1 MKKLAVLGVGNMGR
15 AMIEGLLHGQVLEAG
30 NIYGYAPHYDKL
42 KAYADQTGIVPCKTP
57 EEALSAADTLL
68 IAVKPYMVSSVMQP
82 LLELAKGKTILSVAA
97 GLGCKALLEIFGND
111 ARVQYIMPN
120 LPVRVGAGA
129 LLFEAKHTLDPD
141 VHAEL
146 LQRFSA
152 LGTVLELPAEHMD
165 IATTITGCGPA
176 FVAMFAEALGD
187 AGVRYGLKRD
197 EAYRLAASAL
207 MGTGKLLEDTGV
219 HPAALKDGVC
229 SPGGT
234 TIRGVLALEKA
245 GFRNSVIEAIR
256 AIMER

>member
-1 MKKLAVLGVGNMGR
+1 
-15 AMIEGLLHGQVLEAG
+15 
-30 NIYGYAPHYDKL
+30 
-42 KAYADQTGIVPCKTP
+42 
-57 EEALSAADTLL
+57 
-68 IAVKPYMVSSVMQP
+68 
-82 LLELAKGKTILSVAA
+82 
-97 GLGCKALLEIFGND
+97 
-111 ARVQYIMPN
+111 
-120 LPVRVGAGA
+120 
-129 LLFEAKHTLDPD
+129 
-141 VHAEL
+141 
-146 LQRFSA
+146 
-152 LGTVLELPAEHMD
+152 
-165 IATTITGCGPA
+165 
-176 FVAMFAEALGD
+176 MFAEALGD